1 MRAEIVSVGTE
12 LLLGEI
18 ANTNAQ
24 VISERLATVGV
35 DVMHHSVVGDNE
47 PRIAEVIRL
56 ALGRSDA
63 VIITGGLGPTHDD
76 VTREALAA
84 ATGRDL
90 VLNAEVEAD
99 LHEWFKD
106 RGREMGDINLRQAYF
121 PKGGLP
127 IGNSHG
133 TAPGIELGHEG
144 KLIFAVPGVP
154 SEMMEMLQDHL
165 LPRLASDAGGG
176 ALVTRNLKVTGL
188 PEADVAAMIKV
199 TVEAVEAPGSPKLA
213 IYSSVGEVRLRIST
227 KAKSTHA
234 AYVDIF
240 QVENRLRK
248 VLGSLVFGADDETLE
263 GVVGEMAKEK
273 GLTVGVAES
282 FTGGALIAR
291 LISVPDASE
300 FVNAGY
306 VTYSIGAKEGDLG
319 VPAETVERH
328 GAVSGE
334 TAIAMAEGA
343 RARSGAVVGLSTTGE
358 AGPVPAEEPV
368 GTMFLG
374 IAWDGGSAFER
385 HFATGDREAIRRWGT
400 QAALNLFRLWMLGE
414 VESRQP

>member
-18 ANTNAQ
+18 PNTNAQ

-47 PRIAEVIRL
+47 QRIAEVIKL

-63 VIITGGLGPTHDD
+63 VVMTGGLGPTHDD

-84 ATGRDL
+84 ATGREL
-90 VLNAEVEAD
+90 TLNTDVAAD
-99 LHEWFKD
+99 LREWFED
-106 RGREMGDINLRQAYF
+106 RGREMDEINLRQAYF
-121 PKGGLP
+121 PEGGIP
-127 IGNSHG
+127 IANSHG
-133 TAPGIELGHEG
+133 TAPGIELEHEG

-154 SEMMEMLQDHL
+154 SEMMEMLQEHL

-188 PEADVAAMIKV
+188 PEADVAAMIQG
-199 TVEAVEAPGSPKLA
+199 TVEAVQAPGSPKLA

-227 KAKSTHA
+227 RAKSTHA

-248 VLGSLVFGADDETLE
+248 VLGSLVFGADDDILE

-291 LISVPDASE
+291 LISAPDASE

-306 VTYSIGAKEGDLG
+306 VTYSIGAKESDLG
-319 VPAETVERH
+319 VAPEIIERH
-328 GAVSGE
+328 GAVSAE

-343 RARSGAVVGLSTTGE
+343 RARSGAAVGLSTTGE

-374 IAWDGGSAFER
+374 ITWEGGSAFKR
-385 HFATGDREAIRRWGT
+385 HFATGNRDAISRWGT
-400 QAALNLFRLWMLGE
+400 QAALDLFRLWMLGE